1 MVMENVLNLQDQL
14 DEITANTRLL
24 VQPERL
30 EVSERAV
37 IDLFQSGPKNRILRV
52 GTKAPAV
59 RAAGFDR
66 ADGSQCGSCWH
77 LVRW

>member
-30 EVSERAV
+30 EVSEKAV
-37 IDLFQSGPKNRILRV
+37 ADLFRSGAEDRILRV
-52 GTKAPAV
+52 GAKAPAFSLPDSTGPMV
-59 RAAGFDR
+59 K
-66 ADGSQCGSCWH
+66 
-77 LVRW
+77 